1 MNYPKELLK
10 KYPKSL
16 LDFVSTKSIAT
27 GICVLDDYKNG
38 KISVKVLLEIYK
50 NHP

>member
-1 MNYPKELLK
+1 M
-10 KYPKSL
+10 KYPKTL
-16 LDFVSTKSIAT
+16 LDFISTKSIAT

-38 KISVKVLLEIYK
+38 KIPAKVLIEKYK

>member
-1 MNYPKELLK
+1 MKN
-10 KYPKSL
+10 KYPQAL
-16 LDFVSTKSIAT
+16 LDFIKNKSIAT

-38 KISVKVLLEIYK
+38 KVTVKRLIEIYK